1 MCYSSR
7 QRTSIWLWC
16 MINANS
22 KVRCTA
28 CPIAEV
34 QDQDHPN
41 MKILDHARA
50 WRMEVSTNRL
60 ANTDA
65 MTTPWGW
72 RSMFAWSRLSPDGT
86 TDYDCALS
94 WGGGGVACIGPQHQ
108 VPQCTAPFHSGRHN
122 APVGTT
128 RRGATS
134 PVALQTVMMR
144 TCFRPMPDG

>member
-22 KVRCTA
+22 KVRCAT

-41 MKILDHARA
+41 MKILEHERA
-50 WRMEVSTNRL
+50 WRMDVSTNRL

-94 WGGGGVACIGPQHQ
+94 WGGGLPALGLNTKC
-108 VPQCTAPFHSGRHN
+108 HN
-122 APVGTT
+122 AQRLSIP
-128 RRGATS
+128 GATMPQS
-134 PVALQTVMMR
+134 EPQEEGPHLQWH
-144 TCFRPMPDG
+144 CKPS

>member
-7 QRTSIWLWC
+7 QRISIWLWC

-22 KVRCTA
+22 KVRCTT

-94 WGGGGVACIGPQHQ
+94 WGGLPALGLNTKCHNAQRLSIP
-108 VPQCTAPFHSGRHN
+108 RHN

-144 TCFRPMPDG
+144 TCFRPLPDG